1 MILSISVPVLNAIY
15 PESIVLIILGLTDNL
30 WKDNKYVY
38 PLVVGGVTVV
48 AVIHA
53 LEGININIPLLTN
66 LTKLLPLYNLDFA
79 WLSVALVLL
88 VLSILINK
96 FKKC

>member
-38 PLVVGGVTVV
+38 PLVVGGVTIVS
-48 AVIHA
+48 VIHA
-53 LEGININIPLLTN
+53 LEGININIPVVTSLI
-66 LTKLLPLYNLDFA
+66 KLLPFYKLDFA

-96 FKKC
+96 LKKC